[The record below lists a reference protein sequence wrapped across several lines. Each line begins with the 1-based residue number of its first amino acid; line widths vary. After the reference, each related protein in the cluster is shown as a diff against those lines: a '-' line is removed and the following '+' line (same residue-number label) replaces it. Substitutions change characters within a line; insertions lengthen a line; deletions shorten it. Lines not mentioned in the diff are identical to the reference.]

1 MNISDSITYVI
12 HMTLLLNLLWDMNV
26 NWTKSKSW
34 PLNQFIVSIWVQ
46 TDCQSTGSPP
56 TWNSALHSPF
66 ICQCGVVENARPKQ
80 CKIQR
85 VWCILAVLFHS
96 FVSLQLLKLK
106 YLLFKSFFLGLN
118 KIEISKLFFKNLI
131 GIDFIIGKPRNLFN
145 FI

>member
-26 NWTKSKSW
+26 NWIKSKSW
-34 PLNQFIVSIWVQ
+34 PLNQFIVSIFCVFCFWQMRLDVCVCWDWNYWVLCRLFLLNWGTIWVQ
-46 TDCQSTGSPP
+46 TDCQPTGSPP

-85 VWCILAVLFHS
+85 VWCILAVLFHT
-96 FVSLQLLKLK
+96 FVSL
-106 YLLFKSFFLGLN
+106 
-118 KIEISKLFFKNLI
+118 
-131 GIDFIIGKPRNLFN
+131 
-145 FI
+145 